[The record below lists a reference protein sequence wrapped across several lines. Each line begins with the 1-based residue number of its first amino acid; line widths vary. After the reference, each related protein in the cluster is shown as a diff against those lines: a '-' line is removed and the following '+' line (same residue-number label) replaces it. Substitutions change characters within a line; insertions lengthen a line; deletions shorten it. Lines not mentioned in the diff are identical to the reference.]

1 MLLRGL
7 WGIIESRGIL
17 SIEREG
23 NQHCLFR
30 ENIPSTVC
38 GMNRS
43 GGETGGKNT
52 MQMIRRA
59 IDKQEGYHVQSP

>member
-23 NQHCLFR
+23 NQHCLFQGEHSVNSMWDEPKWR
-30 ENIPSTVC
+30 RDWGQEYHADDQES
-38 GMNRS
+38 NR
-43 GGETGGKNT
+43 
-52 MQMIRRA
+52 
-59 IDKQEGYHVQSP
+59 